1 MRRLVP
7 SLLLRAA
14 SVQAV
19 RAPPASVARNLVAAS
34 ARCLATAPSAARPPP
49 PPPPPAAP
57 PRPPPG
63 PPLPAIVDVVDR
75 AQLPALVASSH
86 ERPLLLVLHVSGDAA
101 CASALQALGDALSA
115 SPEGFRLALVEVNEL
130 PDVAERLRCAAR
142 GARLSRSAALTQSGR
157 VTSVP
162 AVLAMVAEKVTE
174 RLSGPQVGPGLQQLV
189 ARAVSAGRALGAAAA
204 PSGVDTESFLSAG
217 FEALRSLGSTPEAQT
232 ASVRAAVQAFSA
244 VLAPEAAAPAPARAR
259 ALAGLARA
267 ALAGSPPD
275 IVTAKELA
283 GSARQV
289 AAEGPPLP
297 PGTPE
302 RPVPAEVTA
311 AEAYISILE
320 DTLREGEAASSEAA
334 PSEADAAAAAA
345 HARALQRFLAG
356 NVDGALEDAL
366 WLVRKHRAWRN
377 NAGRTLVLRLADAL
391 GPDPRAEKAR
401 RRLSNLWF
409 A

>member
-1 MRRLVP
+1 M
-7 SLLLRAA
+7 
-14 SVQAV
+14 
-19 RAPPASVARNLVAAS
+19 
-34 ARCLATAPSAARPPP
+34 
-49 PPPPPAAP
+49 
-57 PRPPPG
+57 
-63 PPLPAIVDVVDR
+63 
-75 AQLPALVASSH
+75 
-86 ERPLLLVLHVSGDAA
+86 
-101 CASALQALGDALSA
+101 
-115 SPEGFRLALVEVNEL
+115 
-130 PDVAERLRCAAR
+130 
-142 GARLSRSAALTQSGR
+142 
-157 VTSVP
+157 P
-162 AVLAMVAEKVTE
+162 AVLAMVAEKVIE
-174 RLSGPQVGPGLQQLV
+174 RLAGPAVGPGLQQLV
-189 ARAVSAGRALGAAAA
+189 ARALAAGRALGVASS
-204 PSGVDTESFLSAG
+204 PSGVDAEALLSSG
-217 FEALRSLGSTPEAQT
+217 LEALRSLGSTPEAQT

-259 ALAGLARA
+259 ALAGLSRA

-275 IVTAKELA
+275 LATAKELA

-356 NVDGALEDAL
+356 DVDGALEDAL
-366 WLVRKHRAWRN
+366 WLVRKHRAWRS

>member
-1 MRRLVP
+1 M
-7 SLLLRAA
+7 
-14 SVQAV
+14 
-19 RAPPASVARNLVAAS
+19 
-34 ARCLATAPSAARPPP
+34 
-49 PPPPPAAP
+49 
-57 PRPPPG
+57 
-63 PPLPAIVDVVDR
+63 
-75 AQLPALVASSH
+75 
-86 ERPLLLVLHVSGDAA
+86 
-101 CASALQALGDALSA
+101 
-115 SPEGFRLALVEVNEL
+115 
-130 PDVAERLRCAAR
+130 
-142 GARLSRSAALTQSGR
+142 
-157 VTSVP
+157 P
-162 AVLAMVAEKVTE
+162 AVLVMVAEKVTE
-174 RLSGPQVGPGLQQLV
+174 RLAGPQVGPGLQDLV
-189 ARAVSAGRALGAAAA
+189 ARALRAGRALDGAAAV
-204 PSGVDTESFLSAG
+204 PSGGEAESFLSSG
-217 FEALRSLGSTPEAQT
+217 FEALRSLGSTPETQA
-232 ASVRAAVQAFSA
+232 AGVRAAVQAFSA

-275 IVTAKELA
+275 IATAKELA

-320 DTLREGEAASSEAA
+320 DTLREGEAASGDAA
-334 PSEADAAAAAA
+334 TSEADASAAAA
-345 HARALQRFLAG
+345 HARALQRFMAG
-356 NVDGALEDAL
+356 DADGALEDAL

-377 NAGRTLVLRLADAL
+377 NAGRALVLRLADAM